1 MSPGRRIGPYEL
13 AEPAGQ
19 GEILGVYRARDTERD
34 QPVVLKLI
42 QPHLQEDVGLIM
54 RFGRRAETLAR
65 LQHPH
70 LVPVREVSTSKD
82 EVYLVT
88 EAPSGQ
94 SLERRLAGRGPLEID
109 DVLSI
114 VSQVAEALDY
124 AHEQGVLHHDVRP
137 ANIYLDAKI
146 ARLAD
151 FVLLE
156 AVGATPVYMAPEQL
170 DETSAEASD
179 GRSDIYALGV
189 VVYEMLTGNPPFKGT
204 AAEVAAAHLTQRPTP
219 PRVHN
224 PDLLP
229 ALDAILLKA
238 LAKQPQNRYQ
248 TAGELANA
256 LYEAV
261 QVARTRRMADSEAFS
276 SRTRDVSETGYKP
289 SKVERKG
296 GLPTWAWIGLGILLA
311 VVVAVIILLATG

>member
-13 AEPAGQ
+13 SEAAGQ
-19 GEILGVYRARDTERD
+19 GEILGVYRARDTKRD
-34 QPVVLKLI
+34 QSVVLKLI
-42 QPHLQEDVGLIM
+42 QPHLQEDAGLIM
-54 RFGRRAETLAR
+54 RFRRRAETLAR

-70 LVPVREVSTSKD
+70 LVLIREVSVGKD

-94 SLERRLAGRGPLEID
+94 SLERRLAGHGPLEID

-137 ANIYLDAKI
+137 ANIHLDGKT

-151 FVLLE
+151 FLLLE

-189 VVYEMLTGNPPFKGT
+189 VVYEMLTGSPPFKGT
-204 AAEVAAAHLTQRPTP
+204 ATEVAAAHLTQRPTP

-276 SRTRDVSETGYKP
+276 SRARGVGETGYKP
-289 SKVERKG
+289 SKAGRKG
-296 GLPTWAWIGLGILLA
+296 GLPTWAWIGLGILL
-311 VVVAVIILLATG
+311 VVVVTAVILLATG